1 MSWVFFGLNERMTM
15 EIKPNM
21 WPILKFKKNNLFPRT
36 EEFKLIILLCK
47 ITAEEVLFE
56 LNGHTIGLR
65 SDSQL
70 VRATSHLHIGM
81 RSQKVAW
88 KNNTFFHRL
97 SK

>member
-1 MSWVFFGLNERMTM
+1 MTT

-21 WPILKFKKNNLFPRT
+21 WPILKFKKNNFYFPRT
-36 EEFKLIILLCK
+36 EDLKLIILLCK
-47 ITAEEVLFE
+47 TTAEEVLFE

-65 SDSQL
+65 PDSQL

-81 RSQKVAW
+81 RSQRVAW
-88 KNNTFFHRL
+88 TKNNTFFLRL